1 MILDNKNISVDKK
14 IITILNQLFEIERK
28 SKENG
33 HLDKIVRNIERIK
46 SALIQDNQSG
56 EIFYEDPTGE
66 EYSETRNDLEV
77 HIVGENTQD
86 LIVVDVIKP
95 IIRYGN
101 RQLGLTQVIRR
112 GLVSVTSKENIKDE
126 K

>member
-1 MILDNKNISVDKK
+1 MNLDNKNISVDKK

-101 RQLGLTQVIRR
+101 RQLGLTQVIQR

>member
-33 HLDKIVRNIERIK
+33 QLDKIVRNIDRIK

-56 EIFYEDPTGE
+56 ELFYEDPTGE

-77 HIVGENTQD
+77 HIVGENTQG
-86 LIVVDVIKP
+86 LVVVDVIKP

-101 RQLGLTQVIRR
+101 RQLGLTQVIQR
-112 GLVSVTSKENIKDE
+112 GVVSVTSKENIKDE

>member
-101 RQLGLTQVIRR
+101 RQLGLTQVIQR

>member
-33 HLDKIVRNIERIK
+33 LLDKIVRNIERIK

-101 RQLGLTQVIRR
+101 RQLGLTQVIQR

>member
-33 HLDKIVRNIERIK
+33 HLDKIARNIERIK

-101 RQLGLTQVIRR
+101 RQLGLTQVIQR

-126 K
+126 E

>member
-33 HLDKIVRNIERIK
+33 HLDKIARNIERIK
-46 SALIQDNQSG
+46 SALVQDNQSG

-101 RQLGLTQVIRR
+101 RQLGLTQVIQR

>member
-33 HLDKIVRNIERIK
+33 HLDKIARNIERIK

-101 RQLGLTQVIRR
+101 RQLGLTQVIQR